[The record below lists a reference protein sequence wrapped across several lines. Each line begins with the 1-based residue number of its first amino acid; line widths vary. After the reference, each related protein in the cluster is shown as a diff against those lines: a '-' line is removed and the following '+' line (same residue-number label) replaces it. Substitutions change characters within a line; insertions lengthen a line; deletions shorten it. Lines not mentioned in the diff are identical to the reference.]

1 MARFLP
7 KNVLGPRSSF
17 PACNILNHQVQNPPF
32 IVEPFRIQTLY
43 RKMINGEMNPLP
55 AHTSSKCKNFIN
67 EMLNPDPLVR
77 PTAKEASMHEWLK
90 GSGNNDTIMP
100 SKPHLNSQV
109 VRFITEKL
117 DFIGN
122 LNDVVD
128 FIMNNKPSR
137 ALAAYVLFKQ
147 KFEKEADIRKRVN
160 GKGEVKII
168 ISKKI
173 FLDYFTIFC

>member
-1 MARFLP
+1 
-7 KNVLGPRSSF
+7 
-17 PACNILNHQVQNPPF
+17 
-32 IVEPFRIQTLY
+32 
-43 RKMINGEMNPLP
+43 MINGEMNPLP

-67 EMLNPDPLVR
+67 AMLNPDPLVR
-77 PTAKEASMHEWLK
+77 PSAKEASMHEWLK

-160 GKGEVKII
+160 CKDDVKNTIPKII
-168 ISKKI
+168 NSR
-173 FLDYFTIFC
+173 FFHHFVRLRV